1 MRDIAI
7 PTERATAGGAHL
19 STKAGKVLLPVGV
32 FALFLVAWQIFIHV
46 AHVQPFIM
54 PTPTSIWSS
63 FTAQPAMFLSLGWH
77 TTEEAAEGL
86 AIALVLGTFISLL
99 TFRNGT
105 AVALARSYSAA
116 LMALPV
122 VAVIPLA
129 NVYLGFTPTAR
140 VFVVAMATTPILVL
154 YVIGGLARTDPGL
167 IDSFRS
173 CAASPMKTLWGAYLP
188 SSLPALMSGLRVAV
202 PAAFAVAV
210 IAEFFGG
217 SLNTLG
223 TFIKSAAL
231 QSQVPQLWGASMMA
245 FFYAIALFAVVL
257 LADFL
262 LVTRQRGLV

>member
-1 MRDIAI
+1 MRDIAM
-7 PTERATAGGAHL
+7 PTDRSATSGTGL
-19 STKAGKVLLPVGV
+19 PTKVAKLLLPLGV
-32 FALFLVAWQIFIHV
+32 FALFLVCWQIFIHV

-54 PTPTSIWSS
+54 PTPTSVWSS
-63 FTAQPAMFLSLGWH
+63 FAAQPAMFLSLGWH
-77 TTEEAAEGL
+77 TTEEAVEGL
-86 AIALVLGTFISLL
+86 AIAVLLGVAIALL
-99 TFRNGT
+99 TFRRPT
-105 AVALARSYSAA
+105 LVALARSYSAA

-140 VFVVAMATTPILVL
+140 VFVVVMATTPIIVL
-154 YVIGGLARTDPGL
+154 YAIGGLAGTESGL
-167 IDSFRS
+167 IDNFRS
-173 CAASPMKTLWGAYLP
+173 CGVGPIKTLWGAYLP
-188 SSLPALMSGLRVAV
+188 SSLPAIMSGLRVAV

-245 FFYAIALFAVVL
+245 FLFAIALFAVVL
-257 LADFL
+257 LADSL
-262 LVTRQRGLV
+262 LVARRRGSA